1 MVRVH
6 SPAHGGIPP
15 RFDYNR
21 IRLDFEKALR
31 ICDDDLHG
39 RPRRDARTGH
49 RTTGGGI
56 EDVASEQEEVEE
68 HEMGNPVRRRVR
80 GRRGASQGEGA
91 TRCVAG

>member
-1 MVRVH
+1 MVRVRNPPY
-6 SPAHGGIPP
+6 SGIPP
-15 RFDYNR
+15 RFDHNR

-39 RPRRDARTGH
+39 RPRSDARTGH

-68 HEMGNPVRRRVR
+68 HEMGDAVRRGVR
-80 GRRGASQGEGA
+80 ERRCASQGEGA